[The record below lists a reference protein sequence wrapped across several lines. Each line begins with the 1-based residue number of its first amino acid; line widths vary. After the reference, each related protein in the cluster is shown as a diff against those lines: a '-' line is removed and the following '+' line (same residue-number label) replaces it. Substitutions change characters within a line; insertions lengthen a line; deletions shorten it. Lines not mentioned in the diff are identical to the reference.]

1 MAVFPCAVQYILVA
15 YSQQPLWKRVW
26 KFLKELKIELPY
38 DPASPLLGIYPKKMK
53 ILIRKDTF
61 TSVLIAALFTKVRTW
76 KKPKCPSSPF
86 S

>member
-38 DPASPLLGIYPKKMK
+38 DPASPLLGIYLKKTK
-53 ILIRKDTF
+53 ALIQKGYLHANVHCSTVYNSQGMEA
-61 TSVLIAALFTKVRTW
+61 T
-76 KKPKCPSSPF
+76 
-86 S
+86 